1 MYPLKFDPFLR
12 TMVWGGEKI
21 APFKQIHTDIRKIG
35 ESWEISGVNEHLTA
49 VAEGPLK
56 GQTVADLVATYK
68 EQLVGKKVYA
78 EYGDQFPLLVKFIDA
93 QNDLSIQVHPDDAMA
108 LRCHG
113 AGFKGKTEMWYVIGA
128 DPGACLYCGL
138 KTAVTPE
145 QYAAHVE
152 NGTITDILDRYE
164 VHPGDV
170 FFLPAGRIH
179 AICSGCLIAEIQQT
193 SDLTYRIFDYNRLG
207 LDGKPRQLHTELAM
221 QAIDY
226 TVLPSYKT
234 DYPQKKN
241 EEVLLVTCP
250 FFTTTL
256 FDLTKPYDKDLQ
268 ALDSFVIVMCLSGK
282 GRIIDRE
289 EDGRKYEVSIAQGET
304 LLIPASSEG
313 VELLPEG
320 EMKLLCSCIA

>member
-21 APFKQIHTDIRKIG
+21 APFKQIQTDIRLIG
-35 ESWEISGVNEHLTA
+35 ESWEISGVSEHLTA
-49 VAEGPLK
+49 VSEGPLK
-56 GQTVADLVATYK
+56 GRTVAELVAEYK
-68 EQLVGKKVYA
+68 DQLVGRKVYA

-93 QNDLSIQVHPDDAMA
+93 QKDLSIQVHPDDAMA

-138 KTAVTPE
+138 KTAVTPQE
-145 QYAAHVE
+145 YEAHVAD
-152 NGTITDILDRYE
+152 GTITDILDRYE

-193 SDLTYRIFDYNRLG
+193 SDLTYRIFDYNRPG
-207 LDGKPRQLHTELAM
+207 LDGKPRQLHTELAK

-226 TVLPSYKT
+226 RVLPSYRT
-234 DYPQKKN
+234 DYVKVQN
-241 EEVLLVTCP
+241 EEVPLVSCP

-256 FDLTKPYDKDLQ
+256 FDLTRAVDKDLS
-268 ALDSFVIVMCLSGK
+268 ALDSFLIVMSVSGK
-282 GRIIDRE
+282 GRILDTE
-289 EDGRKYEVSIAQGET
+289 NDGQQHEVPIAQGET
-304 LLIPASSEG
+304 ILIPATSQG
-313 VELLPEG
+313 LRFVPDGALKVLT
-320 EMKLLCSCIA
+320 SCI

>member
-1 MYPLKFDPFLR
+1 MYPLKFEPFLR

-21 APFKQIHTDIRKIG
+21 APYKHIKTDIRLIG
-35 ESWEISGVNEHLTA
+35 ESWEISGVSEHLTSVA
-49 VAEGPLK
+49 AGPLEGRTITELVAE
-56 GQTVADLVATYK
+56 YK
-68 EQLVGKKVYA
+68 DRLVGKKVYA

-93 QNDLSIQVHPDDAMA
+93 ERDLSIQVHPNDEIA
-108 LRCHG
+108 LRNHG
-113 AGFKGKTEMWYVIGA
+113 AGFKGKTEMWYVIDA

-138 KTAVTPE
+138 KESVTKE
-145 QYAAHVE
+145 QFAAQVAA
-152 NGTITDILDRYE
+152 GTVTDILCKYE
-164 VHPGDV
+164 VKAGDV

-179 AICSGCLIAEIQQT
+179 SICSGCFVAEIQQT

-207 LDGKPRQLHTELAM
+207 LDGKPRQLHVAQAIE
-221 QAIDY
+221 AIDY
-226 TVLPSYKT
+226 KVLPTYQTAYEHKL
-234 DYPQKKN
+234 D
-241 EEVLLVTCP
+241 EEVTLVHCP

-256 FDLTKPYDKDLQ
+256 FDLTRPFDKDLRT
-268 ALDSFVIVMCLSGK
+268 LDSFVIVMCLSGK

>member
-1 MYPLKFDPFLR
+1 
-12 TMVWGGEKI
+12 MVWGGEKI
-21 APFKQIHTDIRKIG
+21 APYKHIKTDIRLIG
-35 ESWEISGVNEHLTA
+35 ESWEISGVSEHLTV

-56 GQTVADLVATYK
+56 GRTVADLVAEYK
-68 EQLVGKKVYA
+68 DRLVGKKVYA

-93 QNDLSIQVHPDDAMA
+93 QSDLSIQVHPDDAMA

-138 KTAVTPE
+138 KTAVTPQE
-145 QYAAHVE
+145 YEAHVAG
-152 NGTITDILDRYE
+152 GTITDILDRYE
-164 VHPGDV
+164 VQPGDV

-179 AICSGCLIAEIQQT
+179 AICRGCFVAEIQQT

-207 LDGKPRQLHTELAM
+207 LDGKPRQLHTELAK

-226 TVLPSYKT
+226 HVLPSYQT
-234 DYPQKKN
+234 DYVKALN
-241 EEVLLVTCP
+241 EEVMLVSCP

-256 FDLTKPYDKDLQ
+256 FDLTKPFDKGLEE
-268 ALDSFVIVMCLSGK
+268 LDSFVIMMCLSGN

-289 EDGRKYEVSIAQGET
+289 GDGRQYEVSIAQGET
-304 LLIPASSEG
+304 LLIPASSQG
-313 VELLPEG
+313 LQLIPEG